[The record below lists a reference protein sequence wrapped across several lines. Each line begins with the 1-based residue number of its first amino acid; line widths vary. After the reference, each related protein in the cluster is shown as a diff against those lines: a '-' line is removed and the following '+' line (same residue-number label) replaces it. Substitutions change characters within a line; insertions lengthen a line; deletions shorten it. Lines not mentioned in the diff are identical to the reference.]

1 MRFISLTFEKNDIAA
16 LKLPP
21 HYLSPSSIVSARVGT
36 SAVRPGATDRSAEE
50 RRFAVLKNYMSLIA
64 TKGLARLPRRGPP
77 AYDQIFRFF
86 TALSAPNGRN
96 NRLGS
101 DSTRIG
107 FGGTGL
113 VGLAGGWSGSR
124 IGGSGV
130 RGMGVTSAQR
140 RGDGLRDVIL
150 RLKRT
155 RGYATQHCSDCPH
168 QPAVP
173 PLLPSS
179 PPATT
184 TALTTKHPSYLNS
197 LPLSL
202 RRLAAALPSPAG
214 RPPTRDQVLS
224 LTTSFFER
232 LKIRFKWTTIRSYRR
247 FRIDD
252 YSAFFSLGI
261 AGTLGWFLISTTS
274 FLAFIFAIMNSLSL
288 QEWIARKLGDY
299 LTAQTGIN
307 IVFESAIVPRWG
319 VAGGG
324 STILFKNVYV
334 SRGPTAGQLGVLP
347 PVEDEGESGL
357 TVEEDEERARQK
369 EIMAKW
375 THFHLSIDT
384 VEVSL
389 SLGRWLDGHGIVRE
403 ANVTGV
409 RGVVGQSFAYNERIA
424 TYSFAMVDRSHIRY
438 DPDTP
443 RDRFA
448 YRHVAHPGDFWLESL
463 QIEDFLVTIYQPDNF
478 RPVSLLL
485 PLA

>member
-1 MRFISLTFEKNDIAA
+1 M
-16 LKLPP
+16 
-21 HYLSPSSIVSARVGT
+21 
-36 SAVRPGATDRSAEE
+36 AE
-50 RRFAVLKNYMSLIA
+50 
-64 TKGLARLPRRGPP
+64 RG
-77 AYDQIFRFF
+77 
-86 TALSAPNGRN
+86 
-96 NRLGS
+96 
-101 DSTRIG
+101 IG
-107 FGGTGL
+107 
-113 VGLAGGWSGSR
+113 VGL
-124 IGGSGV
+124 
-130 RGMGVTSAQR
+130 
-140 RGDGLRDVIL
+140 
-150 RLKRT
+150 RT
-155 RGYATQHCSDCPH
+155 RGGESMGDVISRVRGIRQYATQHCPDCPH

-173 PLLPSS
+173 PLLPTT
-179 PPATT
+179 PPATS

-202 RRLAAALPSPAG
+202 RRLAAALPTPAG

-261 AGTLGWFLISTTS
+261 AGTLTWFLISTTS

-334 SRGPTAGQLGVLP
+334 SRGPIAGQLGVLP
-347 PVEDEGESGL
+347 PVEEDEEGRDSGFS
-357 TVEEDEERARQK
+357 VEELEERARQK

-409 RGVVGQSFAYNERIA
+409 RGVVGQSSLPSLSRFRNPDVSDDRSI
-424 TYSFAMVDRSHIRY
+424 TYSLRSRRTERSIRLSS
-438 DPDTP
+438 
-443 RDRFA
+443 RRSSG
-448 YRHVAHPGDFWLESL
+448 R
-463 QIEDFLVTIYQPDNF
+463 FLVGEFTD
-478 RPVSLLL
+478 
-485 PLA
+485 